1 MLEFCNE
8 KSLDYYF
15 HKLKVKGQITREFDV
30 RYYFHQIL
38 DAFKSLHEQNFMHR
52 DIKPSNILVHNGVLK
67 VADFG
72 LARQVFE
79 EQR

>member
-8 KSLDYYF
+8 RDLNYYF
-15 HKLKVKGQITREFDV
+15 TKLKNEGKIKNEFDV
-30 RYYFHQIL
+30 RYYFSQIL
-38 DAFKSLHEQNFMHR
+38 NAFQELNKHNFMHR

-72 LARQVFE
+72 LARQIF
-79 EQR
+79 